1 MNEISARL
9 LSHSLL
15 AWSLNGLSGCD
26 GWCLGE
32 CASPGNADEGNG
44 TSNPSGPG
52 DSGDGADD
60 TGGEG
65 GMIPDLCSYPA
76 LAGLSNCESWPYLAM
91 PLRGTDTVPPN
102 STHTVEYVGGFWER
116 STYGYDEWARLQGHL
131 SFRGGLDI
139 PTQGHTHFSIMV
151 ATDEC
156 SEGWWSMTT
165 DIDGVTEIPVLG
177 SEVLVVDG
185 KDVLKVDHL
194 VPDPTA
200 PTTFVQVVWFVE
212 LCDPYVFIIDGQLG
226 GAITR
231 SDPGG
236 TIEDSDPGG
245 FFKVIIGMGAVTYD
259 GAS

>member
-26 GWCLGE
+26 GWCIGE

-76 LAGLSNCESWPYLAM
+76 LAG
-91 PLRGTDTVPPN
+91 
-102 STHTVEYVGGFWER
+102 
-116 STYGYDEWARLQGHL
+116 
-131 SFRGGLDI
+131 
-139 PTQGHTHFSIMV
+139 
-151 ATDEC
+151 
-156 SEGWWSMTT
+156 
-165 DIDGVTEIPVLG
+165 LG